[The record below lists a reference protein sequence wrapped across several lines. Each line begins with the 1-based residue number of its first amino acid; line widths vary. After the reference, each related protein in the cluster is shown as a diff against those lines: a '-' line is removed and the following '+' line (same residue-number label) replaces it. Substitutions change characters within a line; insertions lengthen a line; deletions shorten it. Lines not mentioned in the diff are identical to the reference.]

1 MEKITSA
8 ANPAVKR
15 LKALSDAKGRKEQ
28 GAFLVEGE
36 VMVREALASGL
47 NPLEALFE
55 AETPLSGELA
65 GHGALVR
72 LCDRHILETVCDT
85 RSPQGCCAA
94 FTLPDGPAIPQ
105 NASRLLALDGVQD
118 PGNLGTILRTADAAG
133 FEGAYLSP
141 LCADVY
147 SPKVQRAAMGSGF
160 RVPALRCLLEE
171 TLTRLK
177 AEGWQIAVSALDGL
191 NLYENEKALSGD
203 KLILVIG
210 NEARGVSPG
219 VQKLS
224 DIRIK
229 IPMRGKAESLNAA
242 VAAGILMYE
251 LTKNF
256 PC

>member
-85 RSPQGCCAA
+85 RCPQGC
-94 FTLPDGPAIPQ
+94 
-105 NASRLLALDGVQD
+105 
-118 PGNLGTILRTADAAG
+118 
-133 FEGAYLSP
+133 
-141 LCADVY
+141 
-147 SPKVQRAAMGSGF
+147 
-160 RVPALRCLLEE
+160 
-171 TLTRLK
+171 
-177 AEGWQIAVSALDGL
+177 
-191 NLYENEKALSGD
+191 
-203 KLILVIG
+203 
-210 NEARGVSPG
+210 
-219 VQKLS
+219 
-224 DIRIK
+224 
-229 IPMRGKAESLNAA
+229 
-242 VAAGILMYE
+242 
-251 LTKNF
+251 
-256 PC
+256 